1 MRKTKFRFSSPTV
14 LRGDAPFLGGTV
26 QQWDDA
32 FTGNMDK
39 TLAEVKKLALSA
51 PKRDVSL
58 ATTFDLASSKPVR
71 DLRRKSELEQADAHQ
86 VSPVQFVDDD
96 GQSWSLPMFVT
107 RTTLSTLLVDDQGDD
122 AGAGQAQ

>member
-14 LRGDAPFLGGTV
+14 LRGDALFLGGTV

-39 TLAEVKKLALSA
+39 TLAKVKKLALSA

-58 ATTFDLASSKPVR
+58 ATTFDLASSKSVR
-71 DLRRKSELEQADAHQ
+71 DLRRRSEQEHADAHQ
-86 VSPVQFVDDD
+86 VPPVQFVDDD
-96 GQSWSLPMFVT
+96 GHACPLPMFVT
-107 RTTLSTLLVDDQGDD
+107 RTTLITLLGDD
-122 AGAGQAQ
+122 